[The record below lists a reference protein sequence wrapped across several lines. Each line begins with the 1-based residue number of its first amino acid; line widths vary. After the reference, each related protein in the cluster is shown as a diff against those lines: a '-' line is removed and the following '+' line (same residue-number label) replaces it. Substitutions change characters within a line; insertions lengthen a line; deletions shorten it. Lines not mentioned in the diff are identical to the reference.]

1 MVDRYQHELQ
11 AAVVAIV
18 EGARAQELES
28 PTLEFKEPKD
38 SRDDTIVDVV
48 DAALCLANAAGGHVV
63 LGVKNNVGGPEAF
76 VGCEIEPDFFR
87 RRLWELSRP
96 GLAADIRLQVAEG
109 AQLMVVRVAASA
121 TLHSDT
127 KGRTPMRVGAACE
140 PLSAE
145 DVVRLRNERSGL
157 DWSGERGGRPGADVS
172 PESLAAARRLLRT
185 LPDPRSELA
194 DLGNEDLLRAL
205 GVVDSEGWLLR
216 AGELLL
222 CEPPQSGVDAP
233 GVLYQYRH
241 TPGGEPVSIE
251 RLGPPFVTAFER
263 VMELVQA
270 RQQLTPVTLPNG
282 QQLQIEDFP
291 SLAVREAV
299 ANAIIHRDYRLNS
312 GSVSI
317 EHSPEV
323 MTISSPGPLVAGV
336 TPENI
341 LTHPSKPRNPCLTT
355 AARQLGLAEE
365 VGRGVDRM
373 YREMIRTGREV
384 PGIDSSHDGVRVALV
399 GGAPNTQMARYV
411 ALLPERER
419 DDTDAMLILF
429 TLRTKRTISAA
440 TAAPV
445 LQKTDDESEAVL
457 ARLANDDVGMIE
469 PTRETARRSRPT
481 YRLRAEALQT
491 LGAAVSYR
499 RRSTDEIDRKVIE
512 HVQEWN
518 KITNRTVRNLLDVNT
533 DRAAAIL
540 GSLVK
545 RRILVKTSEAQRGPS
560 VEYGPGA
567 EFPKIR
573 PGKNRRA
580 PSAQDTLFKN
590 DGATRGQH
598 D

>member
-1 MVDRYQHELQ
+1 MIDRYLSELQ
-11 AAVVAIV
+11 AALAAISA
-18 EGARAQELES
+18 GARAHDLES
-28 PTLEFKEPKD
+28 ATLEFKEPKG
-38 SRDDTIVDVV
+38 SRDDTVVDVV
-48 DAALCLANAAGGHVV
+48 DAALCLANAEGGHVV
-63 LGVKNNVGGPEAF
+63 LGVKDKVGGPEAF
-76 VGCEIEPDFFR
+76 VGCNMEPDFFR

-96 GLAADIRLQVAEG
+96 GLAADIRILPTTGVS
-109 AQLMVVRVAASA
+109 LMAVRVAASA

-127 KGRTPMRVGAACE
+127 KGRTPMRVGASCE

-145 DVVRLRNERSGL
+145 DAVRLRNERSGM
-157 DWSGERGGRPGADVS
+157 DWSGEPGNRPGTEVS

-185 LPDPRSELA
+185 LPDQRSELA
-194 DLGNEDLLRAL
+194 ELGNEDLLRAL
-205 GVVDSEGWLLR
+205 GVVTAEGWLLR

-222 CEPPQSGVDAP
+222 CEPPLGAEAP

-299 ANAIIHRDYRLNS
+299 ANAVIHRDYRLGS
-312 GSVSI
+312 GSVNI

-323 MTISSPGPLVAGV
+323 MTISSPGPLVTGV

-341 LTHPSKPRNPCLTT
+341 LTHPSKPRNPCLAT

-384 PGIDSSHDGVRVALV
+384 PGIDSSQDGVRVALV

-411 ALLPERER
+411 AVLPERER

-429 TLRTKRTISAA
+429 TLRKRRTISAS

-445 LQKTDDESEAVL
+445 LQKTEDESEAVL
-457 ARLANDDVGMIE
+457 TRLASNDVGMIE

-491 LGAAVSYR
+491 LGAAVAYR

-512 HVQEWN
+512 HVQEWD
-518 KITNRTVRNLLDVNT
+518 KVTNRTVRNLLDVNT

-545 RRILVKTSEAQRGPS
+545 RNILVKTSEAQRGPS

-567 EFPKIR
+567 DFPRSR
-573 PGKNRRA
+573 PAKNRRA
-580 PSAQDTLFKN
+580 SSAQDTLFGN
-590 DGATRGQH
+590 EGATTGQP